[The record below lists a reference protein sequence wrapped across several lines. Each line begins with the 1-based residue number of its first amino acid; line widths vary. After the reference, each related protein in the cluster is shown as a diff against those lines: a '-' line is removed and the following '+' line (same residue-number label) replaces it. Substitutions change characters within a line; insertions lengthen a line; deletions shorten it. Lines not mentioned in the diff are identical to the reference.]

1 MAKGRVAIIGAGPG
15 GMAAAL
21 AALRVGLDVQLF
33 ERSTE
38 VRAAGN
44 ILNLWPPPQKVLKL
58 IGVDTNDL
66 GAPCHTYFENSSG
79 RRRADVKLPPEVE
92 AEYGGGFIGLLRS
105 GLYAR
110 MLDALPPG
118 VLRLGRDV
126 SQIEDHDDGV
136 RLTFADGAVE
146 EADVVVG
153 ADGIN
158 SFVRKQLW
166 GDEPIRR
173 QFLHLVGGYLFL
185 DEEPQ
190 GVGIIAHN
198 RTTQVSYT
206 PIRHEG
212 KWGYEW
218 WVLESFKPDDPLP
231 TDLVEFCRVRA
242 RGFPGRVQELIGMTP
257 PAHMQR
263 WEIRDRPPLQ
273 QWSKGHVTL
282 VGDAAHPTS
291 PYAAYGAGMSIEDGY
306 ILARELAAIDMADA
320 TVVNGALQRY
330 EDRRKPHT
338 FKITEGAYF
347 TGRIFHHLPAP
358 LRPLRDL
365 VFDHTPFLQKMVGDD
380 MPTHILAQLA
390 EIEDAEPYVPV
401 HKRTTVASD
410 AGGHAVAGGR

>member
-1 MAKGRVAIIGAGPG
+1 MDKGRIAIIGAGPG

-21 AALRVGLDVQLF
+21 AAIRVGFDVQLF
-33 ERSTE
+33 ERATE

-58 IGVDTNDL
+58 IGVDTDDL
-66 GAPCHTYFENSSG
+66 GAPCHTYFRSAKG
-79 RRRADVKLPPEVE
+79 RLRADVKLPPEVE
-92 AEYGGGFIGLLRS
+92 AEYGGGFIGLLRM
-105 GLYAR
+105 GLYDR

-126 SQIEDHDDGV
+126 ARIDDRGDGV
-136 RLTFADGAVE
+136 RLTFSDGAVE
-146 EADVVVG
+146 EADVVIG

-158 SFVRKQLW
+158 SFVRRQLW

-185 DEEPQ
+185 DEEPE
-190 GVGIIAHN
+190 GVGILSHD

-218 WVLESFKPDDPLP
+218 WVLEAFKPEDPLP

-242 RGFPGRVQELIGMTP
+242 QGFSQRVQDLIAATP
-257 PAHMQR
+257 RAHMQR
-263 WEIRDRPPLQ
+263 WEIRDRPPLK
-273 QWSKGHVTL
+273 QWSKGRVTL

-306 ILARELAAIDMADA
+306 FLARELDAVDVRDADA
-320 TVVNGALQRY
+320 VAGALQRF

-338 FKITEGAYF
+338 FKIAQGAYF

-358 LRPLRDL
+358 LRPLRDW

-380 MPTHILAQLA
+380 MPVHILSQLA
-390 EIEDAEPYVPV
+390 EIEDTEPYVPT
-401 HKRTTVASD
+401 HKRVKEA
-410 AGGHAVAGGR
+410 AE